1 MLSKT
6 DDKCSQLVCNK
17 LFHYHLS
24 SYIVKKRVRPMLYY
38 LKLQL
43 ILQRLYSVFNIVK
56 LTTISKYSIS
66 NKYYSFPLDFI
77 IINKEKE

>member
-6 DDKCSQLVCNK
+6 DDKYSWLVCDK
-17 LFHYHLS
+17 LFYCYLS
-24 SYIVKKRVRPMLYY
+24 SYIVEKRVGPILYH
-38 LKLQL
+38 LKLPL

-56 LTTISKYSIS
+56 LTATSKYSIS
-66 NKYYSFPLDFI
+66 NKYYNSLLDFI

>member
-1 MLSKT
+1 
-6 DDKCSQLVCNK
+6 
-17 LFHYHLS
+17 
-24 SYIVKKRVRPMLYY
+24 MLYY

-56 LTTISKYSIS
+56 LTTISKYSIF